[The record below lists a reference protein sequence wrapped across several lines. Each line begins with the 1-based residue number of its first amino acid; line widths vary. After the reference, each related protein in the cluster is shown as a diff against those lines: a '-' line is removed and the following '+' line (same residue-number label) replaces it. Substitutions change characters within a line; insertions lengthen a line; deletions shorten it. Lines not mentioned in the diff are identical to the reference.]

1 MRKNKMMGRIWQ
13 WFLAV
18 LFIGLIACEDKQNPV
33 NDKPKP
39 DTTVAEKD
47 TFQVSATE
55 KLVFYETNLRSFGPG
70 CNLKEVE
77 KQLDSIRA
85 LGVNVIWLMP
95 IHPIGEIR
103 SVGERGSPYSVKDY
117 TDVNPEF
124 GTLDDLKSLVKAAH
138 KKNIAVILDW
148 VANHTAWDNPWI
160 SNTDWYTQDAN
171 GNIISPPGTNWA
183 DVADLNYNNAQM
195 RLEMIKAMKFWIT
208 HANIDGFRCDAAD
221 FVPYSF
227 WRQAIDSL
235 NKMGKKLILLAEG
248 SRTDHYTAGFQITY
262 AWDYYGKLLSIFEK
276 KEAASNI
283 FSTHNNEYSTVPK
296 GKHKLRYITNHDEYA
311 WTASPVT
318 QYGGKEGSLAAFV
331 ITAFMSKVP
340 LIYAGQ
346 ELAVPGTIPFFS
358 VYPLNWDMNYA
369 IKMQYRQIMQIRN
382 TMRAYEKNMVPLKA
396 DSKVVAFKLVD
407 PANTKDSSLLVF
419 VNCRNEQVN
428 YSLAADVPRSVKNL
442 LNGTSE
448 ELPAQL
454 SLKPFEYKLYAY

>member
-1 MRKNKMMGRIWQ
+1 MKKNKMTGRMWQ
-13 WFLAV
+13 LLFAV
-18 LFIGLIACEDKQNPV
+18 LFAGFVACEDKQDPV

-39 DTTVAEKD
+39 DTLVVEKD
-47 TFQVSATE
+47 TFQVPALE
-55 KLVFYETNLRSFGPG
+55 KLVFYEINLRSFGPG

-77 KQLDSIRA
+77 KQLDSIQA
-85 LGVNVIWLMP
+85 LGANVIWLMP
-95 IHPIGEIR
+95 IYPIGEINR
-103 SVGERGSPYSVKDY
+103 VGELGSPYSVKDY

-124 GTLDDLKSLVKAAH
+124 GTLNDLKSLVKAAH
-138 KKNIAVILDW
+138 KKNIAVVLDW

-195 RLEMIKAMKFWIT
+195 RLEMIKAMKFWIVQ
-208 HANIDGFRCDAAD
+208 ANIDGFRCDAAD

-248 SRTDHYTAGFQITY
+248 ARTDHYSAGFQLTY
-262 AWDYYGKLLSIFEK
+262 AWDYYGKLLSIFGKNES
-276 KEAASNI
+276 ASNL
-283 FSTHNNEYSTVPK
+283 FTTHTAEYNSVPA
-296 GKHKLRYITNHDEYA
+296 GKHKLRFITNHDEYA

-331 ITAFMSKVP
+331 VTAFMSKVP

-346 ELAVPGTIPFFS
+346 EMAVPNTIPFFS

-369 IKMQYRQIMQIRN
+369 IKMQYRQIMQIRKA
-382 TMRAYEKNMVPLKA
+382 MHVSEKNMLPLTP
-396 DSKVVAFKLVD
+396 DSKVIAFKLVD
-407 PANTKDSSLLVF
+407 PAGIKDSSLLVF
-419 VNCRNEQVN
+419 VNCRNVQVS
-428 YSLAADVPRSVKNL
+428 YPVPADVPHAVKNL
-442 LNGTSE
+442 LTGSTE

>member
-1 MRKNKMMGRIWQ
+1 MVNMTRYMRIWG
-13 WFLAV
+13 WL
-18 LFIGLIACEDKQNPV
+18 LTMLLIGIVACQDKQDPV
-33 NDKPKP
+33 NEKPKT
-39 DTTVAEKD
+39 DTLVVEKD
-47 TFQVSATE
+47 TFQVPAVE
-55 KLVFYETNLRSFGPG
+55 KLVFYEINLRSFGPG

-77 KQLDSIRA
+77 NQLDSIQA

-95 IHPIGEIR
+95 IYPIGEINR
-103 SVGERGSPYSVKDY
+103 VGELGSPYSVKDY

-124 GTLDDLKSLVKAAH
+124 GTLNDLKSLVKAAH
-138 KKNIAVILDW
+138 KKNIAVVLDW

-208 HANIDGFRCDAAD
+208 QANIDGFRCDAAD

-248 SRTDHYTAGFQITY
+248 SRTDHFTAGFQLTY
-262 AWDYYGKLLSIFEK
+262 AWDYYGKLLNIFGK
-276 KEAASNI
+276 NEAASGI
-283 FSTHNNEYSTVPK
+283 FSTHNAEYSSIPA

-311 WTASPVT
+311 WTASPVS

-346 ELAVPGTIPFFS
+346 ELAVPNTIPFFS

-369 IKMQYRQIMQIRN
+369 IKNQYRQIMRIRQN
-382 TMRAYEKNMVPLKA
+382 MRVSEKTMVPLTA
-396 DSKVVAFKLVD
+396 DTKVVAFKLTD
-407 PANTKDSSLLVF
+407 PANAKDSSLLVF
-419 VNCRNEQVN
+419 VNCRNAQVS
-428 YSLAADVPRSVKNL
+428 YTLSADVPRSVKNL
-442 LNGTSE
+442 ITGDTEN
-448 ELPAQL
+448 LPDQI
-454 SLKPFEYKLYAY
+454 SFKPFEFKLYAY